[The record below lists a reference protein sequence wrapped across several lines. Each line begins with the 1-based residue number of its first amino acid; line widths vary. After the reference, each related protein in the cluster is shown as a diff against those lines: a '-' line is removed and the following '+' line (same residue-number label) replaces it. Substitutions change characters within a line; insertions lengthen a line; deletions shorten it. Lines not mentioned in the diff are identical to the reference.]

1 MKSRSSQTL
10 PVRCLCLAIL
20 LGSGGCRSTDDPR
33 RGTIPPKALVEKVL
47 DKAQD
52 PRKYWIKVY
61 RGEHGPIFENSH
73 RLHANQHA
81 EVEFETNKQSLAPM
95 IPGMT
100 RKKESHPA
108 LIDTLSEHN
117 WIDFYH
123 ALQFGAIALG
133 PEPYGLRPTHVL
145 DSTTSFVGL
154 LPTFRIG
161 MMQMESLVVNIR
173 PVNMDLGPLERG
185 VKDPYPVFVLG
196 QDFLKP
202 FSFIRI
208 DFPIRTIAFSVSQPY
223 KPDPV
228 KLLAACTFEYGNRGL
243 TVQGTLDNYEGA
255 IAIDLAGDYEFA
267 IPYPEAS
274 VETQLTLG
282 SFVRRQ
288 VPVRNSLDLG
298 FSARS
303 LPSIGNLMFRDLV
316 VTIDNRTKTLYLEK
330 PPSR

>member
-1 MKSRSSQTL
+1 M
-10 PVRCLCLAIL
+10 
-20 LGSGGCRSTDDPR
+20 
-33 RGTIPPKALVEKVL
+33 L
-47 DKAQD
+47 DQAQD

-61 RGEHGPIFENSH
+61 RGEHGPIFEDSH
-73 RLHANQHA
+73 RLHPNQHA

-95 IPGMT
+95 IPGMV
-100 RKKESHPA
+100 RKKGPHPA

-117 WIDFYH
+117 WLDFHH
-123 ALQFGAIALG
+123 ALQLGAIALG

-161 MMQMESLVVNIR
+161 MMQMESLLVNIR

-196 QDFLKP
+196 HDFLKP

-208 DFPIRTIAFSVSQPY
+208 DFPIRNIAFSVSQPY
-223 KPDPV
+223 KPDPAR
-228 KLLAACTFEYGNRGL
+228 LLAERTFTYGERGL
-243 TVQGTLDNYEGA
+243 TVQGSLDNYEGA
-255 IAIDLAGDYEFA
+255 IAIDLAGDYELA
-267 IPYPEAS
+267 IPYPEAP

-282 SFVRRQ
+282 RFVRRQ
-288 VPVRNSLDLG
+288 VPVKNSLDLG
-298 FSARS
+298 FSASRG
-303 LPSIGNLMFRDLV
+303 PSIGNQMFKDLV

-330 PPSR
+330 PPLR